1 LLQASRSHL
10 GAACVDPPDGSEA
23 GADIHLAGPI
33 RRSRRIGIV
42 KTARWAAMPTHSGSV
57 EDHVTLMRFDPF
69 RDFDRLMDQNLG
81 GGTRTPRTMPLT
93 ATRRGDTFLV
103 DLDVPGVRRDD
114 VDLTVERN
122 VVTVRATRSPE
133 RQEGDEVI
141 IDERPYG
148 QFERQLFLGDN
159 LDPSRLSADM
169 QNGTL
174 RLTIPV
180 SEESKPRRI
189 PLGSDSSAERSDERS
204 DDRAK
209 AQAAGANR

>member
-1 LLQASRSHL
+1 
-10 GAACVDPPDGSEA
+10 
-23 GADIHLAGPI
+23 
-33 RRSRRIGIV
+33 
-42 KTARWAAMPTHSGSV
+42 M
-57 EDHVTLMRFDPF
+57 TLMRFDPF
-69 RDFDRLMDQNLG
+69 RDFDRLMDQNPG

-133 RQEGDEVI
+133 REEGDEVI
-141 IDERPYG
+141 IDERSYG

-169 QNGTL
+169 RDGTL

-189 PLGSDSSAERSDERS
+189 PLGSDSSAERSD
-204 DDRAK
+204 DRAET
-209 AQAAGANR
+209 QAAGATR

>member
-1 LLQASRSHL
+1 
-10 GAACVDPPDGSEA
+10 
-23 GADIHLAGPI
+23 
-33 RRSRRIGIV
+33 
-42 KTARWAAMPTHSGSV
+42 
-57 EDHVTLMRFDPF
+57 
-69 RDFDRLMDQNLG
+69 
-81 GGTRTPRTMPLT
+81 MPLT

-133 RQEGDEVI
+133 REEGDEVI

-189 PLGSDSSAERSDERS
+189 PLGSDSSAERSNERSNERS

-209 AQAAGANR
+209 AQAAGATR

>member
-1 LLQASRSHL
+1 
-10 GAACVDPPDGSEA
+10 
-23 GADIHLAGPI
+23 
-33 RRSRRIGIV
+33 
-42 KTARWAAMPTHSGSV
+42 MPTHSGSV
-57 EDHVTLMRFDPF
+57 EDHGTLMRFDPV

-159 LDPSRLSADM
+159 LDPA
-169 QNGTL
+169 GCGG
-174 RLTIPV
+174 PA
-180 SEESKPRRI
+180 RRCAATDH
-189 PLGSDSSAERSDERS
+189 PGERGEQAAPCPAGRWVL
-204 DDRAK
+204 DRAV
-209 AQAAGANR
+209 G